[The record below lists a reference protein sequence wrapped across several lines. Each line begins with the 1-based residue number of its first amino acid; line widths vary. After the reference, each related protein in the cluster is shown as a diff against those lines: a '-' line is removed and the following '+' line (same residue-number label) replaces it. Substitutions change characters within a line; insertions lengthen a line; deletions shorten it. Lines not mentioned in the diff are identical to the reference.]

1 MDKDKF
7 DLEDFLNIDKKMINR
22 IYNIRKEFSVPTLDD
37 KLCFGVMD
45 FVGYPL
51 LLEAEKYYNGEL
63 LSAFA
68 IYKAMRE
75 YNKEL
80 RSYAYSFENL
90 VFRLIAFW
98 EYFYQFLNMYF
109 QLGLF
114 DDTSIKKMI
123 ERVGYDIE
131 FIKKGD
137 VTKVEYVPLPEE
149 EQKKK
154 RRVLRNELVRINKW
168 NTIRAI
174 SAIYEPTNK
183 IEELIDTITGN
194 NVETLKNTRNQIIH
208 QRPAGA
214 RVTVNFDEIFMNGYS
229 MSVNGKGWIDFNKI
243 DKEIVICL
251 NSIRNCFDVI
261 YHIIKFNE
269 YPNRIENAGK
279 EYFIKIV
286 TCSICKAEYCIP
298 DFLLG
303 EKDKFAKVIIC
314 PHCGEMG
321 CKVGKRKKVT
331 EIDYGT
337 IYGNY
342 IRLLEELNKDI
353 DDDEL

>member
-1 MDKDKF
+1 
-7 DLEDFLNIDKKMINR
+7 
-22 IYNIRKEFSVPTLDD
+22 
-37 KLCFGVMD
+37 
-45 FVGYPL
+45 
-51 LLEAEKYYNGEL
+51 
-63 LSAFA
+63 
-68 IYKAMRE
+68 
-75 YNKEL
+75 
-80 RSYAYSFENL
+80 
-90 VFRLIAFW
+90 
-98 EYFYQFLNMYF
+98 MYF
-109 QLGLF
+109 QLALF

-149 EQKKK
+149 EQKK
-154 RRVLRNELVRINKW
+154 RRALRNELVRINKW

-214 RVTVNFDEIFMNGYS
+214 RVTVNFDDIFMNGYS

-251 NSIRNCFDVI
+251 NSITNCFDVN

-279 EYFIKIV
+279 EYFKN
-286 TCSICKAEYCIP
+286 C
-298 DFLLG
+298 
-303 EKDKFAKVIIC
+303 
-314 PHCGEMG
+314 
-321 CKVGKRKKVT
+321 
-331 EIDYGT
+331 
-337 IYGNY
+337 
-342 IRLLEELNKDI
+342 
-353 DDDEL
+353 